1 MTNLLLDSL
10 EIKNFRAFKHLRIEQ
25 LGRVN
30 LIVGKN
36 NVGKTSV
43 LEALRLYAER
53 GSISLIWELIEQR
66 DESSRI
72 KRLSNIRVSEDK
84 VLSLRHLFYGRENI
98 RQYSPQFQVG
108 SSSDREQMMTV
119 AIQWLKASGSNGEE
133 EILLGNAS
141 PTLVVTYGD
150 NPSAMYRLANS
161 GLAQSIQNTPNIQIT
176 HQYISALGSN
186 AIDIANLWDQIAL
199 TDSEEDILIA
209 LRLISPNIERL
220 NLVAIGED
228 SRTRV
233 PVVRL
238 SGQSTPI
245 PLRSM
250 GEGMNRMLG
259 IALSLVNARDGFLL
273 VDEIE
278 SGLHYSV
285 QADMWRLIFEM
296 AHRLN
301 VQVFATTHS
310 LDCIR
315 AFQYAANE
323 NTDEVGMLIRLAQR
337 GKDIIATSFDEDK
350 LAIIARDEI
359 EVR

>member
-1 MTNLLLDSL
+1 
-10 EIKNFRAFKHLRIEQ
+10 
-25 LGRVN
+25 
-30 LIVGKN
+30 
-36 NVGKTSV
+36 
-43 LEALRLYAER
+43 
-53 GSISLIWELIEQR
+53 
-66 DESSRI
+66 
-72 KRLSNIRVSEDK
+72 
-84 VLSLRHLFYGRENI
+84 
-98 RQYSPQFQVG
+98 
-108 SSSDREQMMTV
+108 
-119 AIQWLKASGSNGEE
+119 
-133 EILLGNAS
+133 
-141 PTLVVTYGD
+141 
-150 NPSAMYRLANS
+150 
-161 GLAQSIQNTPNIQIT
+161 
-176 HQYISALGSN
+176 
-186 AIDIANLWDQIAL
+186 
-199 TDSEEDILIA
+199 
-209 LRLISPNIERL
+209 
-220 NLVAIGED
+220 
-228 SRTRV
+228 
-233 PVVRL
+233 
-238 SGQSTPI
+238 
-245 PLRSM
+245 M

-323 NTDEVGMLIRLAQR
+323 NTDEAGMLIRLAQR